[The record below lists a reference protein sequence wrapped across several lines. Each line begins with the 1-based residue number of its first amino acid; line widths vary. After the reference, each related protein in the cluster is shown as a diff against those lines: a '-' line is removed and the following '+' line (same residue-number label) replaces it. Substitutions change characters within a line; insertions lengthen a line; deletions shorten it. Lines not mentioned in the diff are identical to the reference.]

1 MRYAIQWVRSLIFI
15 ALMYL
20 AMPVY
25 GLLYLPWALFNRN
38 GAVAAAH
45 GWCRFV
51 TGTAPFL
58 IGLRCEVRGTPP
70 SGAVVVAAKHQS
82 FLDIIM
88 LYGALPRARFIMK
101 KQLTWAPILGWY
113 ALRVG
118 CIPVD
123 RGKRGQAIKK
133 LVADVAAGNDDPGQ
147 LVIYP
152 QGTRVAPGAK
162 MPFKIGTG
170 AIYAELGQPCVPV
183 ACNVGVFW
191 PRRGIYRKQGTA
203 VIQFL
208 DPIPANLPIGAFME
222 RVERAVQARSIA
234 LMAEAG
240 FDASKEA

>member
-51 TGTAPFL
+51 TSTAPFL

-70 SGAVVVAAKHQS
+70 SGNVVVAAKHQS

-162 MPFKIGTG
+162 LPFKIGTG
-170 AIYAELGQPCVPV
+170 AIYAELGQTCVPV

-191 PRRGIYRKQGTA
+191 PRRGIYRKRGTA